1 MFVQN
6 LYKKINVVYFN
17 ILREKWK
24 KKKIELEKFT
34 KKNMLKFTDMLQIV
48 ENWHFAYRTQC
59 RIRFWHILFEKS
71 GVSIKR
77 FSHSELE
84 ILNILTEIPSISKKR
99 YEIQRFKWPLCIYQS
114 IDFCRKLHMRRLIGK
129 YYMPVPQIIKKTK
142 LIEIQ
147 DFKYCTKFKSS
158 MK

>member
-1 MFVQN
+1 
-6 LYKKINVVYFN
+6 
-17 ILREKWK
+17 
-24 KKKIELEKFT
+24 
-34 KKNMLKFTDMLQIV
+34 MLKFTDMLQIV
-48 ENWHFAYRTQC
+48 ENWYFAYRTQC
-59 RIRFWHILFEKS
+59 RIRFWHIIFEKS

-129 YYMPVPQIIKKTK
+129 YYMPVPQIIKKQSWLKSKTLNIVLSSSLQWNSK
-142 LIEIQ
+142 LFIGNTGVSTTCGDCIWQ
-147 DFKYCTKFKSS
+147 P
-158 MK
+158 